1 MSDNREWLRAPG
13 EDFRREWNG
22 AASFDEDW
30 AVRQSATR
38 PEELAGLDSSL
49 WSVLAISLLPATR
62 PGSTDDVIMYAVN
75 KNDIPEH
82 QGVGNQ
88 GLVNMQQA
96 EGGVPVTKFHVPGIT
111 AQDVFDQMKTGIIQ
125 LRARGVDG
133 MSLYVTGEATAPGS

>member
-13 EDFRREWNG
+13 EDFLREWNG
-22 AASFDEDW
+22 AAGFDEDW
-30 AVRQSATR
+30 VVRQSAKK
-38 PEELAGLDSSL
+38 PEELAGLGPE

-62 PGSTDDVIMYAVN
+62 PGTHDDVIMYAVN

-82 QGVGNQ
+82 QGVGNT
-88 GLVNMQQA
+88 GLIKMQD
-96 EGGVPVTKFHVPGIT
+96 EDGGVPVTKFHVPGVT

-133 MSLYVTGEATAPGS
+133 MSLYITGEETAPGS